1 MIKKERLST
10 HIPQNNQTN
19 KPYIRLFL
27 PAHIFILILI
37 LTYRSPNYKL
47 KVELVKRRDFM
58 GNIKDYFKNFKFSL
72 NFVMQCVGYLI
83 LLAYIIIMAFGKF
96 MFNPMNMFWR
106 SMNFFVE
113 TGEFNIFIRVIS
125 YAIFFLGA
133 SWALR
138 KILKFLAVP
147 LKKGKA
153 IVEIISSLIKYAA
166 VITLLFFVLRGFG
179 VDTTAILAGVGILGL
194 IVGLGAQPLIA
205 DIIAGLFIVFE
216 GVFEVGDIIVYNG
229 FRGTV
234 KEIGIRTTKIED
246 TGGNIKVVNNSKLQ
260 EIVNM
265 TNQLSLAVCDI
276 GIEYGESLERV
287 EAIMKEELPKIK
299 AAIPD
304 IKEGPFYKGVAEL
317 ADSAVIVRFV
327 ANCEEGARYQVERDM
342 NRQFK
347 LAFDKNN
354 INIPFPQVVVNK
366 PTVFEQTTAKQQIDA
381 KAFVAE
387 QKELSKGI
395 AEGDANNI

>member
-1 MIKKERLST
+1 MEQIK
-10 HIPQNNQTN
+10 N
-19 KPYIRLFL
+19 
-27 PAHIFILILI
+27 
-37 LTYRSPNYKL
+37 
-47 KVELVKRRDFM
+47 
-58 GNIKDYFKNFKFSL
+58 YFKNFKFSL
-72 NFVMQCVGYLI
+72 NFVFQCVGYLI
-83 LLAYIIIMAFGKF
+83 LVAYVIIMAFGTL
-96 MFNPMNMFWR
+96 MFSPINMFWR
-106 SMNFFVE
+106 SMNFFVK
-113 TGEFNIFIRVIS
+113 TGEFNIFIRLVS
-125 YAIFFLGA
+125 YFIFFLGA
-133 SWALR
+133 SWAVR
-138 KILKFLAVP
+138 KVLKLLAAP

-153 IVEIISSLIKYAA
+153 IMEILCSLIKYAA
-166 VITLLFFVLRGFG
+166 VIVLLFFVLKSFG
-179 VDTTAILAGVGILGL
+179 VDTAAILAGIGILGL

-234 KEIGIRTTKIED
+234 KEIGIRTTQLVD

-265 TNQLSLAVCDI
+265 TNQLSLAICDI

-287 EAIMKEELPKIK
+287 EAIMKEEFPKIK

-317 ADSAVIVRFV
+317 ADSAVIIRFA
-327 ANCEEGARYQVERDM
+327 ANCEEGTRYQVERDM

-347 LAFDKNN
+347 LAFDRNN
-354 INIPFPQVVVNK
+354 INIPFPQVVINQ
-366 PTVFEQTTAKQQIDA
+366 PTEFEDVTKKQQREA
-381 KAFVAE
+381 HAFVTE

-395 AEGDANNI
+395 AEGDTDNI